1 MFQLLFAY
9 AKFAAAMAQLAQQVV
24 KITEIMN
31 TAKSTAD
38 GLKDKWTGDDADA
51 FQNVMGSDV
60 MPNMNKVINTV
71 QDFGSRLNR
80 AQERIR
86 QADKQAKSMVGGLSD
101 VFQKITSA

>member
-9 AKFAAAMAQLAQQVV
+9 AKFAAAMAQLGQQVV
-24 KITEIMN
+24 KMTEIMN
-31 TAKSTAD
+31 NAKSTAD

-71 QDFGSRLNR
+71 TDFGNRLRR
-80 AQERIR
+80 AEERIR
-86 QADKQAKSMVGGLSD
+86 RADQQAKSMVGQLSD
-101 VFQKITSA
+101 VFSKISS

>member
-1 MFQLLFAY
+1 MLLFFAY
-9 AKFAAAMAQLAQQVV
+9 ALFAEALGRLAQQIA

-51 FQNVMGSDV
+51 FQNVIGSDV
-60 MPNMNKVINTV
+60 MPNMNQVINTV
-71 QDFGSRLNR
+71 SDFSNRLNK

-86 QADKQAKSMVGGLSD
+86 QADNQAKGMVGQLSD
-101 VFQKITSA
+101 VFSKITSS

>member
-24 KITEIMN
+24 KITDIMN

-51 FQNVMGSDV
+51 FQNVMSSDV
-60 MPNMNKVINTV
+60 MPGMNKLINTV
-71 QDFGSRLNR
+71 QDFRGRLDR
-80 AQERIR
+80 AQQRIQ
-86 QADKQAKSMVGGLSD
+86 QADKQAKSMVGQLAD
-101 VFQKITSA
+101 VFGKIAA

>member
-9 AKFAAAMAQLAQQVV
+9 AKFAAAMAQLGQQVV

-31 TAKSTAD
+31 NAKSTAD

-71 QDFGSRLNR
+71 TDFGNRLRR
-80 AQERIR
+80 AEERIR
-86 QADKQAKSMVGGLSD
+86 RADQQAKSMVGQLSD
-101 VFQKITSA
+101 VFSKISS